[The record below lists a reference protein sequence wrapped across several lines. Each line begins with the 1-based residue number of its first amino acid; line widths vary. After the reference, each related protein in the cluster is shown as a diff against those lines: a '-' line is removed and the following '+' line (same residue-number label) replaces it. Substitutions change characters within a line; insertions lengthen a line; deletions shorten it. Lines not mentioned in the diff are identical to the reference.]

1 MVANSRVP
9 RSCSLLVLF
18 SLFFTVAGCSGVS
31 SLTSETLQSARQR
44 WEASGIT
51 YYRMVVESKSDRLA
65 LTKYE
70 VTVRDMEV
78 IKFLE
83 NGQLMT
89 AESGHAYSVEGL
101 FRVLAQELDLTKK
114 PELLG
119 APPGFSIYPMA
130 SFDAKTGR
138 LLRYQRSVGGAKN
151 SIEID
156 VKDFEVLGK

>member
-1 MVANSRVP
+1 VANTRVP
-9 RSCSLLVLF
+9 RSRSLLA
-18 SLFFTVAGCSGVS
+18 LFFLFFVMMGCSSLS
-31 SLTSETLQSARQR
+31 SLTPESLQSARQR

-70 VTVRDMEV
+70 VTVRDLEV

-101 FRVLAQELDLTKK
+101 FHVLAQELDLAKK

-130 SFDAKTGR
+130 SFDSKTGR
-138 LLRYQRSVGGAKN
+138 LLRYQRSVGGAKS

-156 VKDFEVLGK
+156 VKDFEALGK